1 MHCNF
6 FFVKRWRKRLR
17 RVLLCNSDMG
27 DHLLLSE
34 LSLSHVSLATGAG
47 PSVYVHI
54 RLSLS
59 ESGHTQKKLKCFNS
73 WNTCYVPWHSI
84 SYYII
89 RNAEHHTVHEPIW
102 LSGSLITAKQIL
114 KMAVGAVSL
123 STQEAQVEEEA
134 GFWKVSQATYKC
146 TAHTYSITCS
156 LETRQTL
163 NGVGAKGLVGEQRK
177 VTLIGFDTS
186 YGNRKQ
192 QPICYSTFGN
202 T

>member
-1 MHCNF
+1 M
-6 FFVKRWRKRLR
+6 KY
-17 RVLLCNSDMG
+17 LLCAMAQYFILHYSKCRASYSTWTHLAIRVT
-27 DHLLLSE
+27 DHSQ
-34 LSLSHVSLATGAG
+34 AN
-47 PSVYVHI
+47 I
-54 RLSLS
+54 
-59 ESGHTQKKLKCFNS
+59 KK
-73 WNTCYVPWHSI
+73 
-84 SYYII
+84 
-89 RNAEHHTVHEPIW
+89 
-102 LSGSLITAKQIL
+102 
-114 KMAVGAVSL
+114 AVGAVSL